1 MSSIVK
7 KLPSFT
13 LINSLFIMLPPAL
26 ILLKYILLYF
36 VKIHLIKTGLWASLF
51 IKSSRNEMR
60 GILNLQVEFLQTSQ
74 IEIAC

>member
-1 MSSIVK
+1 
-7 KLPSFT
+7 
-13 LINSLFIMLPPAL
+13 MLPPAL

-36 VKIHLIKTGLWASLF
+36 VKIHSIKTGLWAWLF
-51 IKSSRNEMR
+51 IKSSKNEMR